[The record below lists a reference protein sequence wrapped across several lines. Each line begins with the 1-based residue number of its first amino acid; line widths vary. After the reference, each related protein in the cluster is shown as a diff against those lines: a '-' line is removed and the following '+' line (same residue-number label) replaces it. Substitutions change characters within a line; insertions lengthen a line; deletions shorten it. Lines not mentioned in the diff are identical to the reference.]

1 MRFRTFG
8 IVGIICALAACAT
21 TGKYQAKL
29 NGFKGQP
36 AEAILAQWGTPK
48 ADVILDN
55 GDRMLGYIR
64 TRSIIVAGV
73 PGMTSG
79 LASPTSLTN
88 MNQLSGAMQTDSIQL
103 RCMTKF
109 FLHDGAV
116 QSWTIAGN
124 DCKSR

>member
-1 MRFRTFG
+1 MHVRILG
-8 IVGIICALAACAT
+8 IVGISFALAACAT

-29 NGFKGQP
+29 NGFKGLP
-36 AEAILAQWGTPK
+36 AEAITAQWGTPK

-64 TRSIIVAGV
+64 TRSIVVPGI

-88 MNQLSGAMQTDSIQL
+88 MTQLSGATQTGSIELQ
-103 RCMTKF
+103 CMTKF
-109 FLHDGAV
+109 FLHDNVV
-116 QSWTIAGN
+116 QSWTVAGN
-124 DCKSR
+124 DCISR